1 MPALTRDERL
11 HVIGGAAIALVLAAL
26 FLILPLVGPGLTL
39 ALGSVVFAVGVE
51 VYQHVRREGD
61 ADALDATLSAAPG
74 VLAGLVWWALG

>member
-11 HVIGGAAIALVLAAL
+11 HLIGGAAIALVLTAL
-26 FLILPLVGPGLTL
+26 FLILPVAGPGLTL

-61 ADALDATLSAAPG
+61 ADALDAVLSAFPG
-74 VLAGLVWWALG
+74 VMMGVVWWSLT